1 MIEPNDTKKTA
12 IIGKEAILLVTF
24 KVAEN
29 PVTFKVNKPGIQA
42 DRLLCLVKIL
52 VHRQFWESSTV
63 HCP

>member
-1 MIEPNDTKKTA
+1 MISYCIFFGGITLFTSN
-12 IIGKEAILLVTF
+12 I

-42 DRLLCLVKIL
+42 DRLLCLVEIL
-52 VHRQFWESSTV
+52 AHRQFWESSTV